1 MGFLQMIAK
10 PLAAGL
16 SFAVIAAAGLPAT
29 ARAAGAA
36 YQVDTA
42 EVSEVGS
49 CKVESWASAANNRD
63 AVAATSPA
71 CVVDLYR
78 PVEVSTQFNR
88 SRASDVWASGATPK
102 LKTNLVPTAIGT
114 WGYALSGQASYD
126 LSTGYNTALFA
137 TVPATLRLSDTVRIN
152 LDAGWQWD
160 RLLDRH
166 YLTYGAGFDLRTP
179 DNVWTLTGEVFGQ
192 LVATR
197 AAIVSDDGP
206 PATSIVEPRFQAGL
220 RWRPV
225 EQFNID
231 LIYGRN
237 LQGENANWITL
248 ATTVRFDVGK

>member
-1 MGFLQMIAK
+1 MTAPPKIVCL
-10 PLAAGL
+10 LAAILCIG
-16 SFAVIAAAGLPAT
+16 AASSREAN
-29 ARAAGAA
+29 AAGAA

-42 EVSEVGS
+42 DVSEVGS
-49 CKVESWASAANNRD
+49 CKVESWYSVAANRD
-63 AVAATSPA
+63 AFAATSPA

-88 SRASDVWASGATPK
+88 ANSGGVWSSGATPK
-102 LKTNLVPTAIGT
+102 IKTNLVPTAIGS
-114 WGYALSGQASYD
+114 WGYAISGQAGYD
-126 LSTGYNTALFA
+126 LSTGYNTTLAA
-137 TVPATLRLSDTVRIN
+137 TIPATLRLNNVVRIN
-152 LDAGWQWD
+152 LNGGWQWD

-179 DNVWTLTGEVFGQ
+179 DNIWTLTGEVFGQ

-206 PATSIVEPRFQAGL
+206 PPTSIVEPRVQVGL

-225 EQFNID
+225 DQFNVD

-237 LQGENANWITL
+237 IQGENANWITL
-248 ATTVRFDVGK
+248 ATTVRFDVGGK